1 MKIKLK
7 KLHLILAVV
16 AVLVIIVFGVFMLIA
31 VPEVTTEEGLPPA
44 TDNR

>member
-1 MKIKLK
+1 MKFKLK
-7 KLHLILAVV
+7 KAHLILAVV
-16 AVLVIIVFGVFMLIA
+16 AALVVVVFGVFMLIA